1 MQRRVFFQALFGGM
15 GAAMM
20 GSHVDARNS
29 TILLQESPVAGFQYY
44 RGNAI
49 WPFLRVGEKLSL
61 VRESLNDHDRDA
73 VAVYFRNDKLGFV
86 PQSENRTIAQML
98 DRGESL
104 EATISR
110 VLNESDPW
118 ERIRISICLA

>member
-1 MQRRVFFQALFGGM
+1 MQRRTFFQTLFGGM
-15 GAAMM
+15 GAAVM
-20 GSHVDARNS
+20 GRVHARDR

-44 RGNAI
+44 RGDVI
-49 WPFLRVGEKLSL
+49 WPRLRVGEQLSL
-61 VRESLNDHDRDA
+61 IRESFNAHDLDA

-98 DRGESL
+98 DRGERL

-110 VLNESDPW
+110 VVNDGDPW
-118 ERIRISICLA
+118 ERVRMSIFLV

>member
-1 MQRRVFFQALFGGM
+1 MHRRIFFQALFGSM

-20 GSHVDARNS
+20 GSHVHARNS

-49 WPFLRVGEKLSL
+49 WPLLRVGEKLSL

-86 PQSENRTIAQML
+86 PQRENRTIAQML

-104 EATISR
+104 EATISK
-110 VLNESDPW
+110 VLDESDPW
-118 ERIRISICLA
+118 ERIRISIFLV